1 MSQAIG
7 QVWQSSLVVTFTNE
21 LGLSENWSTT
31 LGIILGFSSVGV
43 SILVATFMDCFRQD
57 DSSSWITLSKRI
69 GKLILGKLS
78 KNTTFHGCIVLIRET
93 TYQSTLIVIYL
104 SNYPTPSSWTIKR
117 PEYALNPRCIQIWKF
132 RRTFLEG
139 FINFKE

>member
-1 MSQAIG
+1 MLFITRNCWLVTLCYAMSQAIG

-57 DSSSWITLSKRI
+57 DSSS
-69 GKLILGKLS
+69 
-78 KNTTFHGCIVLIRET
+78 
-93 TYQSTLIVIYL
+93 
-104 SNYPTPSSWTIKR
+104 
-117 PEYALNPRCIQIWKF
+117 
-132 RRTFLEG
+132 
-139 FINFKE
+139 